1 MKKIIYIIMSI
12 FIIQIVGSYACAKDF
27 SDVLSTN
34 WAYEYI
40 NYLSDNGIIN
50 GYQDDTFRPS
60 NNVSR
65 AEFIKLITSA
75 SKGED
80 YFTYEKERTFNY
92 NWYDVYMNYAL
103 NNGFFTKEVGYGVPN
118 DFITR
123 KEMIVILGKIA
134 KTSHLIEYS
143 ELKEAPFN
151 DVDNI
156 FDDAEIEF
164 VNYSYSSE
172 LIKGYED
179 GSFKPLNN
187 MTRAEVA
194 TVIYNFVKKVNQ
206 E

>member
-1 MKKIIYIIMSI
+1 MKKLMIIVILLLIMQVSASI
-12 FIIQIVGSYACAKDF
+12 TYAKGFNDIF
-27 SDVLSTN
+27 EGH
-34 WAYEYI
+34 WAYEYV
-40 NYLSDNGIIN
+40 NDLSDNGIIN
-50 GYQDDTFRPS
+50 GYEDGSFRPN

-75 SKGED
+75 DKGEE
-80 YFTYEKERTFNY
+80 YFEYERQHSFAL

-103 NNGFFTKEVGYGVPN
+103 SSGFLTNEIGYGNPN

-123 KEMIVILGKIA
+123 KEMIIILGKVA
-134 KTSHLIEYS
+134 KANHLIDYKK
-143 ELKEAPFN
+143 LTDAPFKDIKN
-151 DVDNI
+151 VFEKD
-156 FDDAEIEF
+156 EIEF

-179 GSFKPLNN
+179 GTFQPAKN

-206 E
+206 